1 MRHTARRSLALR
13 RVSVAAVVAPLA
25 ISLAACGSDED
36 SAKTSSDSSSVSSPD
51 SEATA
56 SDEGDGEGTTGTKV
70 GQAKAGEKL
79 TAEEFAD
86 LLAAAFDQ
94 ATTASISVKTEM
106 PSLSTTSEGV
116 VDYTADSPRMAIE
129 MEGGPLPEDSTAR
142 IRVLDDAMYMDTGM
156 SGGKFYK
163 VPEEQLSSS
172 EIDLSSIDPSEAL
185 RHFAAAA
192 TDVTYVRTEEV
203 DGDELHHYSLTLD
216 PGKMKLPEQAAGK
229 APEQIDYQAWFDD
242 EGRIRRITT
251 DMGDLGSTTLEY
263 DNWGEPVTIE
273 APPAG
278 EILEMP
284 QLPAT
289 PQG

>member
-1 MRHTARRSLALR
+1 MRHNPRRSLALR

-25 ISLAACGSDED
+25 ISLAACGSDD
-36 SAKTSSDSSSVSSPD
+36 DAARTSSDSSSVAPSDASSP
-51 SEATA
+51 TP
-56 SDEGDGEGTTGTKV
+56 EGDGEKSSAV
-70 GQAKAGEKL
+70 GQQKPGEKL
-79 TAEEFAD
+79 SAQQFAD
-86 LLAAAFDQ
+86 LLEAAFDQ
-94 ATTASISVKTEM
+94 ATTASISVSTEM

-116 VDYTADSPRMAIE
+116 VDYTGDSPRMAIE
-129 MEGGPLPEDSTAR
+129 MEGGPLPEGSTAR
-142 IRVLDDAMYMDTGM
+142 IRVLDDAIYMDTGM

-163 VPEEQLSSS
+163 VPEEQLSASQ
-172 EIDLSSIDPSEAL
+172 IDLSSIDPSDAL

-192 TDVTYVRTEEV
+192 DDVTYVGPEDV

-216 PGKMKLPEQAAGK
+216 PAKMKLPAQAAGK

-251 DMGDLGSTTLEY
+251 DMGDLGSTTLDY
-263 DNWGEPVTIE
+263 DKWGEPVTIE

-278 EILEMP
+278 EVMEMP